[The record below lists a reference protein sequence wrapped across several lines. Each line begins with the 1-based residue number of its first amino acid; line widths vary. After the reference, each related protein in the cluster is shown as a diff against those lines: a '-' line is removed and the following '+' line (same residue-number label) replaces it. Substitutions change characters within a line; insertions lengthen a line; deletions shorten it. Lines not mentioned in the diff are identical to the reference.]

1 MRARLERGG
10 DRVTDLHL
18 WQVGPGHLACIV
30 ALVSDAPRAPST
42 YKARLS
48 DILALSH
55 VTVEV
60 EPCPAAPALAQ
71 GGLRLTPAKRDY
83 VGFLDVVGRGVTSP
97 PPSAL
102 HQSSQPGL
110 ASNEQL
116 FERLRLRDAPLGG
129 NLRRLPHH
137 HTVGRLRI
145 VVDLILRRHRIGRQF
160 RIVVIVGTSREM
172 PGSAPTYK
180 RECNVRRTQTGGIR
194 RSPGDVAVASSRRHP
209 IGHLGLSCYIGFSA
223 LCRLRDQSYVVGST
237 QHSPVTALMRRFA
250 RTSRWRVFGQSWGM
264 RP

>member
-1 MRARLERGG
+1 VRARLERGG

-18 WQVGPGHLACIV
+18 WQVGPGPLACIV

-129 NLRRLPHH
+129 NLRRLPPSSH
-137 HTVGRLRI
+137 RRPPPDRRRSDPPPASDRPPI
-145 VVDLILRRHRIGRQF
+145 PDRRHRRYF
-160 RIVVIVGTSREM
+160 
-172 PGSAPTYK
+172 
-180 RECNVRRTQTGGIR
+180 
-194 RSPGDVAVASSRRHP
+194 SRR
-209 IGHLGLSCYIGFSA
+209 
-223 LCRLRDQSYVVGST
+223 CRVARRPTRENVTCVERKRAVSGVV
-237 QHSPVTALMRRFA
+237 LEM
-250 RTSRWRVFGQSWGM
+250 
-264 RP
+264 